1 MNRKKTFD
9 ELSEYIFDSIQTLN
23 EKPYLYRYVVDG
35 IRNNIF
41 YWTQKME
48 FFSGHYSY
56 NAYTH
61 FLIHGKVGLTKEHF
75 YSVKRLSI
83 ELINSANSIEDIRD
97 VIKQKGMYNLTTNEE
112 NIELRIRNQS
122 YIDCGI
128 RLNTLDGWERG
139 EKGWL
144 PNYTSNNDDGVPLV
158 YKHYTDEWVD
168 DKSIQYEIPYDYSTL
183 INNSV
188 MNNPFW

>member
-23 EKPYLYRYVVDG
+23 GKPYLYRYMVDG

-48 FFSGHYSY
+48 FFSGYYSY
-56 NAYTH
+56 NAFQH
-61 FLIHGKVGLTKEHF
+61 FLVHGKAGLTKEHF
-75 YSVKRLSI
+75 YSVKRLSV
-83 ELINSANSIEDIRD
+83 ELINSAKSIEDIMD

-112 NIELRIRNQS
+112 NIKLRNRNQS
-122 YIDCGI
+122 YIECGI

-139 EKGWL
+139 ESGWL
-144 PNYTSNNDDGVPLV
+144 PNYTSNIDDEVPLV
-158 YKHYTDEWVD
+158 YKGYTNEWVD
-168 DKSIQYEIPYDYSTL
+168 SKSIQYEIPYDCSTL

-188 MNNPFW
+188 INNPFW